1 MFEPAMTNPEEIL
14 AKAGPAK
21 VGRVTRKLF
30 QGVAADWA
38 LSEAERAGV
47 LGLPDVQVYRHWL
60 ETDDGPVAAEALER
74 VSLLVGIYRALL
86 PQIPSGQT
94 GRWLRQSLAAFEGRS
109 ALQVMLS
116 DGLAG
121 LYRVREY
128 LDAVGQN

>member
-1 MFEPAMTNPEEIL
+1 MFEPAMTNPAEIL

-47 LGLPDVQVYRHWL
+47 LGLPNVQAYRHWL
-60 ETDDGPVAAEALER
+60 ETDGPVAAEALER

-86 PQIPSGQT
+86 AQVPSGQT
-94 GRWLRQSLAAFEGRS
+94 GRWLRQSLAVFDGRS
-109 ALQVMLS
+109 ASQVILS